1 MKHTLTC
8 RIKDKPGVLSIIA
21 SSFGEKGINIQS
33 VAVSVT
39 EGYEEARVTIVVPD
53 DTAEMNLDE
62 LAEYL
67 MAMDEVIEVEDLAGE
82 DFIQRELV
90 LIKVEAAPENI
101 PRITQLLEL
110 FDAPVVDIGQETLT
124 VEFSGPTNK
133 VEALIRLMEEF
144 NIRAVTRTGMVALK
158 TGDEV

>member
-21 SSFGEKGINIQS
+21 NSFRDEGINIQS
-33 VAVSVT
+33 VAVSIT
-39 EGYEEARVTIVVPD
+39 EGYEEARMTIVIPD
-53 DTAEMNLDE
+53 DERERDIEE
-62 LAEYL
+62 LAEHL

-110 FDAPVVDIGQETLT
+110 FDAPVVDIGKETLT

-133 VEALIRLMEEF
+133 VEALIRLLEEF
-144 NIRAVTRTGMVALK
+144 NIRAVTRTGVVALK

>member
-21 SSFGEKGINIQS
+21 NSFSEKGVNIQS

-39 EGYEEARVTIVVPD
+39 EGYEEARMTIVVPD
-53 DTAEMNLDE
+53 DTAEMNIDE

-82 DFIQRELV
+82 EFIQRELV

-110 FDAPVVDIGQETLT
+110 FDAPVVDIGKETMT

-144 NIRAVTRTGMVALK
+144 TIRAVTRTGMVALK